1 MLIQA
6 PNSPNGER
14 LNDLYYRAAREPK
27 ISWSI
32 PESRHTG
39 GIEARPREYE
49 RRVVGFF
56 DAALT
61 R

>member
-27 ISWSI
+27 TSWAI

-56 DAALT
+56 DAAL
-61 R
+61 RS

>member
-6 PNSPNGER
+6 PGSPNGER
-14 LNDLYYRAAREPK
+14 LNDDYYRAAREPK
-27 ISWSI
+27 TSWAI
-32 PESRHTG
+32 PESGHTG

-49 RRVVGFF
+49 RRVAGFF

-61 R
+61 P